1 MKTQSF
7 LSIYSITVNH
17 GFTAIWATE
26 STHRLNA
33 PKVITRKT
41 YAVNFQF
48 LRRTKFARNSACS
61 RTFLDEKSL
70 VRCEFESI
78 LRNKKKIPT
87 AASSVGGKRRRG
99 VRARNNENKHWLL
112 FRNTLS
118 FAPSSANPR
127 LCWISSVSPDIF
139 RFFSRGI
146 TEAASSG
153 QMLTAAN
160 KSCGQ
165 REGNPAPPAVD

>member
-48 LRRTKFARNSACS
+48 LRRTKFARNSAGS

-78 LRNKKKIPT
+78 LRIKKKIPT
-87 AASSVGGKRRRG
+87 DNALRICIIPSGQ
-99 VRARNNENKHWLL
+99 RATRIYVQIHL
-112 FRNTLS
+112 
-118 FAPSSANPR
+118 
-127 LCWISSVSPDIF
+127 
-139 RFFSRGI
+139 I
-146 TEAASSG
+146 TELFTLFF
-153 QMLTAAN
+153 QENLH
-160 KSCGQ
+160 
-165 REGNPAPPAVD
+165 